1 MLVDETLEDV
11 GPLEKEGVKQSIG
24 MLRHPPYNEMG
35 HVHGF
40 PSSCMSHVVHGE
52 LHMQLVRLIVPENVM
67 RKGLSQTLHYVC

>member
-40 PSSCMSHVVHGE
+40 PSFDKIVFILIWHLTISPA
-52 LHMQLVRLIVPENVM
+52 LHFVI
-67 RKGLSQTLHYVC
+67 